1 VTAAIILAA
10 GESRR
15 MGQPKALLAFRGG
28 TFLSVL
34 AETLKAS
41 CSPVYAVFGCD
52 ADELMKSAPQSV
64 IAVKNPD
71 YREGMLTSLQAGLR
85 AMNGLPERILFT
97 LVDHPAVE
105 PETVLALACSDAPI
119 AIARYAGKRG
129 HPVAIDRSIASEILA
144 EPMTSKLND
153 IMDRHAIRYLDV
165 NDQGV
170 VDDIDDPAM
179 YRKLLAREGV
189 RV

>member
-1 VTAAIILAA
+1 
-10 GESRR
+10 

-34 AETLKAS
+34 AETLKAL

-64 IAVKNPD
+64 VPVKNPD

-85 AMNGLPERILFT
+85 AMNELPERILFT
-97 LVDHPAVE
+97 LVDHPAIE
-105 PETVLALACSDAPI
+105 PETVSALLHSDAPI
-119 AIARYAGKRG
+119 TIARYAGKRG
-129 HPVAIDRSIASEILA
+129 HPVLIDRSIAIGILA
-144 EPMTSKLND
+144 EPMTSKLNNV
-153 IMDRHAIRYLDV
+153 MDRHAIRYIDV
-165 NDQGV
+165 KDPGV

-179 YRKLLAREGV
+179 YRALLAREGV
-189 RV
+189 RA